1 MVGGNKRS
9 FVFLVDK
16 VVGTKNLDVV
26 TRELCGST
34 LEWFVVFSSVSC
46 GRGNAGQA
54 NYGYANSAMER
65 VCECRRSDGHPGWLY
80 WPLASLLA
88 CIILYYDFIMH

>member
-1 MVGGNKRS
+1 MFS
-9 FVFLVDK
+9 CWVDK
-16 VVGTKNLDVV
+16 VVGTKNLDVA
-26 TRELCGST
+26 TRELCSGT

-65 VCECRRSDGHPGWLY
+65 ICERRRSDGMPGQ
-80 WPLASLLA
+80 LLHVA
-88 CIILYYDFIMH
+88 NSSTCVIIVIYSN

>member
-1 MVGGNKRS
+1 MAS
-9 FVFLVDK
+9 
-16 VVGTKNLDVV
+16 
-26 TRELCGST
+26 REICSST

-65 VCECRRSDGHPGWLY
+65 ICERRRSDGLPGR
-80 WPLASLLA
+80 LAMLLA
-88 CIILYYDFIMH
+88 CHCSAGRFAAQWLPYVRPFLMMSIASCCPVRAAGL